1 MKTSSENKSRYVYRI
16 DLSKENTSHTKILK
30 LIDRDKYVLEIG
42 CATGYMTR
50 HLKEEL
56 GCRVVCVE
64 IDHKAAE
71 KAKPYCEE
79 LVIGDIEA
87 LDYGETL
94 GDRRFDVVIMADILE
109 HLKDPRSLLEKLR
122 HFLTE
127 TGCILFSIPN
137 GAHGSVALELL
148 DGKWEYRSE
157 GLLDRSHLRF
167 FDKDSLSFLLD
178 ETGYIISQL
187 DRVIIHPR
195 DTEMKTPWD
204 SYPRDVTAY
213 IEKVNPEYQTYQFI
227 VKAHPASVAGWKK
240 GLEDALESEKK
251 KTGTLEEKLKSAEVN
266 LVSLKGK
273 LAGFEAAFATEKAEI
288 RRIFEAEYARLN
300 EYLTKLN
307 ENLTKVIQEK
317 GELEGT
323 VARQEQLLNEIQSSL
338 AWRLVTRYRRIIER
352 CLPQNTRRRRF
363 YNLCLLAPV
372 VLFKEGLLT
381 FCRRIAARIPVLK
394 KVVRGR
400 RPVRQPEKEWRPLS
414 FPQLDKKDV
423 TIIIPVYN
431 QCEHTFTCL
440 KSILENTTVPYK
452 LILVDNAS
460 DNDTTRML
468 DAIEG
473 IQIIRNQEN
482 QGFVAACNQG
492 AEAGEGN
499 YYLFLNNDTKVTGGW
514 LEAMLRP
521 FEDEKTGIVGAK
533 LVYPDGRLQEAGNIT
548 WQDGT
553 GWNYGRGDNPELPQY
568 SYLKEVDY
576 CSGACLVIRK
586 DLWLALGGFDKRY
599 APAYYED
606 ADLCF
611 AARQQGYKV
620 MYQPEAHV
628 VHYEGASAGT
638 NINRG
643 YKKYQQANLDKFT
656 EKWQEVLK
664 SEHFTDPGELYIARE
679 RGFSKRVLVVDHYVP
694 TFDAD
699 SGSLRMFSLLR
710 IFMELG
716 YRVIFWPQNKAYHE
730 RYTRELQRMGIETLY
745 GEINFEEYLKTN
757 GRYID
762 LILLSRPNIAVKFI
776 DTAKTLTN
784 AKIIYDTVDL
794 HFVREERR
802 ARLETEKS
810 ARLEAEKSARK
821 WKSMELFLANHTDE
835 TFVVSPVEKEILEK
849 KGLGGKVSVI
859 SNVHLLEPRCNSFE
873 QRKGLMF
880 IGGFRH
886 PPNEDGIVWFV
897 ESILPLIQ
905 QILPGIH
912 LHIVGSHPTDKIK
925 SMASTSVTVT
935 GYVEDVSPYF
945 QKARVFVSPLRYGA
959 GVKGKVGQSM
969 AYGLPLVTTSI
980 GAEGMGLT
988 DGYNVLI
995 ANDEEQFADKVVK
1008 AYQDQ
1013 KLWETLSLNSRSL
1026 IEQNYT
1032 PDAVKKAL
1040 RMVLER

>member
-1 MKTSSENKSRYVYRI
+1 MKTSSENKPRYDYRI
-16 DLSKENTSHTKILK
+16 DLSNENISHTKILK

-42 CATGYMTR
+42 CSTGYMTR
-50 HLKEEL
+50 YLKEEL

-64 IDHKAAE
+64 IDRKAAE

-79 LVIGDIEA
+79 LLIEDIEL
-87 LDYGETL
+87 LDFGETL

-127 TGCILFSIPN
+127 TGFILFSIPN
-137 GAHGSVALELL
+137 GVHGSVALELL

-213 IEKVNPEYQTYQFI
+213 MEKVNPEYQTYQFI
-227 VKAHPASVAGWKK
+227 VKAHPTSASGWKK

-251 KTGTLEEKLKSAEVN
+251 KTGDLEEKLKSVEAS
-266 LVSLKGK
+266 LVSLRGIR
-273 LAGFEAAFATEKAEI
+273 AGFEVEKAEI
-288 RRIFEAEYARLN
+288 LRVCEVEQVRLN
-300 EYLTKLN
+300 K
-307 ENLTKVIQEK
+307 NLIRLRQEK

-323 VARQEQLLNEIQSSL
+323 VVRQNQLLNEIQSSL
-338 AWRLVTRYRRIIER
+338 AWRLVTRYRKIIER

-363 YNLCLLAPV
+363 YNLCFMAPV
-372 VLFKEGLLT
+372 VLFTEGPLA

-400 RPVRQPEKEWRPLS
+400 RPVRQPKKEWRSLS
-414 FPQLDKKDV
+414 FPQFDKKDV

-431 QCEHTFTCL
+431 QCEYTFTCL
-440 KSILENTTVPYK
+440 ESILENTTVPYK
-452 LILVDNAS
+452 LIVVDNAS

-468 DAIEG
+468 DAMEG

-499 YYLFLNNDTKVTGGW
+499 YYLFLNNDTEVTGGW

-521 FEDEKTGIVGAK
+521 FEDGNTGVVGAK

-553 GWNYGRGDNPELPQY
+553 GWNYGRGDSPDLPQY

-576 CSGACLVIRK
+576 CSGACLMIRK
-586 DLWLALGGFDKRY
+586 DLWLELGGFDKRY
-599 APAYYED
+599 APAYHED

-628 VHYEGASAGT
+628 VHYEGSSAGT

-643 YKKYQQANLDKFT
+643 YKKYQQGNLDKFT
-656 EKWQEVLK
+656 EKWQEALK
-664 SEHFTDPGELYIARE
+664 SGHFTEPGELYIARE

-694 TFDAD
+694 TFDVDA
-699 SGSLRMFSLLR
+699 GSLRMFHLLR

-716 YRVIFWPQNKAYHE
+716 YKVIFWPQNRAYHE
-730 RYTRELQRMGIETLY
+730 RYTRELQRMGVETLY
-745 GEINFEEYLKTN
+745 GEINFEEYLKNN

-776 DTAKTLTN
+776 DAARNLTN
-784 AKIIYDTVDL
+784 ARIIYDTVDL
-794 HFVREERR
+794 HFVREERK
-802 ARLETEKS
+802 AKLETDESVRLETEKS
-810 ARLEAEKSARK
+810 ARK
-821 WKSMELFLANHTDE
+821 WKSLELFLANQADE
-835 TFVVSPVEKEILEK
+835 TLVVSPVEKEILERE
-849 KGLGGKVSVI
+849 GLEDRVSVV
-859 SNVHLLEPRCNSFE
+859 SLVYSPESCCNPFE
-873 QRKGLMF
+873 QREGLMF
-880 IGGFRH
+880 IGGFIH
-886 PPNEDGIVWFV
+886 LPNEDGIVWFI
-897 ESILPLIQ
+897 ETILPLIQ
-905 QILPGIH
+905 QRLPGIH

-925 SMASTSVTVT
+925 SLASTSVTVS
-935 GYVEDVSPYF
+935 GYLEDVSPYF
-945 QKARVFVSPLRYGA
+945 EKARVFVSPLRYGA
-959 GVKGKVGQSM
+959 GIKGKIVQCM
-969 AYGLPLVTTSI
+969 AYGLPVVTTSI
-980 GAEGMGLT
+980 GAEGMGST
-988 DGYNVLI
+988 NGYNVLI
-995 ANDEEQFADKVVK
+995 ADDEEQFADKVVK
-1008 AYQDQ
+1008 AYQDRE
-1013 KLWETLSLNSRSL
+1013 LWKTLSLNSRTL
-1026 IEQNYT
+1026 FEQNYA

-1040 RMVLER
+1040 HMVLEKM